1 VGKNKFKHL
10 LVIRL
15 SAMGDVAMTI
25 PVLSALTTQYPDLKI
40 TVLTRAFFRPM
51 FIDLTDVRVYEA
63 DVDGKHKG
71 ILGLWRLFREL
82 KVIGVDAVA
91 DLHNVLRS
99 SILRW
104 LFTSI
109 GIPVVQIDKGRAD
122 KKALT
127 SYNNKLF
134 KPLET
139 TFQRYAD
146 VFYKLGFPID
156 LERVRFLPKRTLP
169 ENVLQL
175 VGANN
180 LKWIGIAPFAAYPGK
195 TYPKKLMEKII
206 FTLNNTNKYKI
217 ILFGGGD
224 DEKKQGEQ
232 WTNACNNCINTIGA
246 FSFQDEL
253 ALISN
258 LDLMLSMDSG
268 NGHLAA
274 LFNIPTITLWGVTHP
289 YAGFS
294 PFNQP
299 LDNSLLADR
308 EKYPF
313 IPTSIYGNK
322 MPEGYEHAMSTIE
335 PETVISKITNLLGTM

>member
-1 VGKNKFKHL
+1 MGKNNFKHL

-51 FIDLTDVRVYEA
+51 FVDLTNVRVYEA
-63 DVDGKHKG
+63 DVYGKHKG
-71 ILGLWRLFREL
+71 ILGLWRLCREL
-82 KVIGVDAVA
+82 KVVGIDAVA
-91 DLHNVLRS
+91 DLHKVLRS

-104 LFTSI
+104 FFMSV

-127 SYNNKLF
+127 SYNNKVF
-134 KPLET
+134 KPLKT

-146 VFYKLGFPID
+146 VFHKLGFPID
-156 LERVRFLPKRTLP
+156 LERVIFMPKRTLP

-175 VGANN
+175 VGTDN

-195 TYPKKLMEKII
+195 TYPNKLMEKII
-206 FTLNNTNKYKI
+206 LALNNTNKYKI
-217 ILFGGGD
+217 IFFGGGEH
-224 DEKKQGEQ
+224 EKKQGEQ
-232 WTNACNNCINTIGA
+232 WTNACVNAINTIDILT
-246 FSFQDEL
+246 FQDEL

-308 EKYPF
+308 ENYPF

-322 MPEGYEHAMSTIE
+322 MPKGYENAMSTIE
-335 PETVISKITNLLGTM
+335 PERVISKITNLLDIK

>member
-1 VGKNKFKHL
+1 
-10 LVIRL
+10 
-15 SAMGDVAMTI
+15 MGDVAMTI
-25 PVLSALTTQYPDLKI
+25 PVLSALTAQYPALKI
-40 TVLTRAFFRPM
+40 TVLTRGVFRPM
-51 FIDLTDVRVYEA
+51 FIDLTNVDVYEA
-63 DVDGKHKG
+63 DVNGKHKG

-82 KVIGVDAVA
+82 KVIGIDAVA

-104 LFTSI
+104 FFTSA

-127 SYNNKLF
+127 SYNNKVF
-134 KPLET
+134 KPLKT

-146 VFYKLGFPID
+146 VFYKLGFQIE
-156 LERVRFLPKRTLP
+156 LERVRFMPKRTLP
-169 ENVLQL
+169 ENVLQF
-175 VGANN
+175 VGADN
-180 LKWIGIAPFAAYPGK
+180 LKCIGIAPFAAYPGK
-195 TYPKKLMEKII
+195 TYPNKLMEEII
-206 FTLNNTNKYKI
+206 LSLNNTNKYKI
-217 ILFGGGD
+217 IFFGGGEH
-224 DEKKQGEQ
+224 EKKQGEQ
-232 WTNACNNCINTIGA
+232 WTNACDNCINTIGTLT
-246 FSFQDEL
+246 FQDEL

-299 LDNSLLADR
+299 PDNSLLADR
-308 EKYPF
+308 AKYPF

-322 MPEGYEHAMSTIE
+322 MPEGYENAMSTIE
-335 PETVISKITNLLGTM
+335 PEKVISRITNLLNTK